1 MGIRQASG
9 HVTIQLGLLG
19 DKVGGVQL
27 NIVIEV
33 GRGKNNPRLVV
44 GDGESAEDGKTS

>member
-1 MGIRQASG
+1 MGIRQAGG
-9 HVTIQLGLLG
+9 HVNIQLGATG

-33 GRGKNNPRLVV
+33 GRGKNKPQISRRRWRVC
-44 GDGESAEDGKTS
+44 